1 MILDK
6 EVRMSLSTMQRLG
19 EQVHLLRRRQR
30 LSQKA
35 LADAV
40 GASPTTI
47 SNLEQGKLGTLHI
60 DHLVALAQQ
69 LGVTTDYLLGI
80 EEPARA
86 EPPAAATTAQ
96 TTKRQQPRKA
106 ASVG

>member
-1 MILDK
+1 
-6 EVRMSLSTMQRLG
+6 MSLSTMQRLG

-47 SNLEQGKLGTLHI
+47 SNLEQGKLGTIHI

-69 LGVTTDYLLGI
+69 LGVSTDYLLGVTGQ
-80 EEPARA
+80 EGDERRTT
-86 EPPAAATTAQ
+86 EPPAQ
-96 TTKRQQPRKA
+96 RPRSRKA
-106 ASVG
+106 AAVG

>member
-1 MILDK
+1 
-6 EVRMSLSTMQRLG
+6 MSLSTMQRLG

-47 SNLEQGKLGTLHI
+47 SNLEQGKLGTIHI

-69 LGVTTDYLLGI
+69 LGVTTDSLLGMNA
-80 EEPARA
+80 EAPASAPQARTQEA
-86 EPPAAATTAQ
+86 TAPQPA
-96 TTKRQQPRKA
+96 KRPRPRKA

>member
-1 MILDK
+1 
-6 EVRMSLSTMQRLG
+6 MSVSTMQRLG

-47 SNLEQGKLGTLHI
+47 SNLEQGKLGTIHI

-69 LGVTTDYLLGI
+69 LGVTTDSLLGVDA
-80 EEPARA
+80 EAPAPATRA
-86 EPPAAATTAQ
+86 QAQDATAAQ
-96 TTKRQQPRKA
+96 PLTKRQRTRTA
-106 ASVG
+106 APVG

>member
-1 MILDK
+1 
-6 EVRMSLSTMQRLG
+6 MSLSTMQRLG

-47 SNLEQGKLGTLHI
+47 SNLEQGKLGTIHI

-69 LGVTTDYLLGI
+69 LGVSIDSLLGMARVEG
-80 EEPARA
+80 EERRTT
-86 EPPAAATTAQ
+86 EPPA
-96 TTKRQQPRKA
+96 KRQRPRKA
-106 ASVG
+106 APVA

>member
-1 MILDK
+1 MG
-6 EVRMSLSTMQRLG
+6 LSTMQRLG

-40 GASPTTI
+40 SASPTTI
-47 SNLEQGKLGTLHI
+47 SNLEQGKLGTIHI

-69 LGVTTDYLLGI
+69 LGVTTDYLLGVN
-80 EEPARA
+80 A
-86 EPPAAATTAQ
+86 ESAPHKSQAQGQDASAPPAQA
-96 TTKRQQPRKA
+96 KRPRTRKA
-106 ASVG
+106 AAVE

>member
-1 MILDK
+1 
-6 EVRMSLSTMQRLG
+6 MSLSTMERLG

-47 SNLEQGKLGTLHI
+47 SNLEQGKLGTIHI

-69 LGVTTDYLLGI
+69 LGVTTDYLLGVGA
-80 EEPARA
+80 EAPAPETRTQA
-86 EPPAAATTAQ
+86 QAGTAATPA
-96 TTKRQQPRKA
+96 KRPRTRKA
-106 ASVG
+106 APVS

>member
-1 MILDK
+1 
-6 EVRMSLSTMQRLG
+6 MSLSTMQRLG

-47 SNLEQGKLGTLHI
+47 SNLEQGKLGTIHI

-69 LGVTTDYLLGI
+69 LGVSIDYLLGMARPEG
-80 EEPARA
+80 EERRTT
-86 EPPAAATTAQ
+86 EPPA
-96 TTKRQQPRKA
+96 KRSRPRKA

>member
-1 MILDK
+1 
-6 EVRMSLSTMQRLG
+6 MSLSTMERLG

-47 SNLEQGKLGTLHI
+47 SNLEQGKLGTIHI

-69 LGVTTDYLLGI
+69 LGVTTDYLLGV
-80 EEPARA
+80 EVEAPPRRPRA
-86 EPPAAATTAQ
+86 QEAPVSPSA
-96 TTKRQQPRKA
+96 KRPRPRKA